1 MVVRPLKQTGKV
13 KKTRLNGC
21 LMSWLEILKNRPF
34 EVLSSLILLNNEPF
48 PDRIVTK
55 ADCIRQQATSSSSG
69 WTEKQLLAAYQS
81 QTCTKKGSWSLSS
94 GLLQVWSTTAFWIL
108 AKSLLLRSLLSK
120 LMQYTA
126 NFNVCSWHWSTER
139 AQFLSTTPYCT
150 LHNQRFKSWTNWATK
165 FCLICHI
172 HLTSWLPRLQASWQL
187 FAGKH
192 FNQQD
197 VENCFPIVCWIPKHR
212 FLSYRSKQ
220 PYFSLTKM
228 CWV

>member
-108 AKSLLLRSLLSK
+108 AKSFLLRSLLSK

-139 AQFLSTTPYCT
+139 APIP
-150 LHNQRFKSWTNWATK
+150 LHNTLLHTAQPTFQKLNKLGYEVLPHLPHSLDFLTTTSSSILTTFCGKTLQPAGCRKLLSNSLLNPQTQIFK
-165 FCLICHI
+165 L
-172 HLTSWLPRLQASWQL
+172 
-187 FAGKH
+187 
-192 FNQQD
+192 
-197 VENCFPIVCWIPKHR
+197 
-212 FLSYRSKQ
+212 
-220 PYFSLTKM
+220 
-228 CWV
+228 